1 MNLSKKLDEMTQ
13 IAEKFNLQL
22 QLLYKVMGHEEFNKI
37 VESVMIPPKM
47 SSNPVKIHTLAE
59 IEAEE
64 RND

>member
-37 VESVMIPPKM
+37 VESVMIPLKT

-59 IEAEE
+59 INEE